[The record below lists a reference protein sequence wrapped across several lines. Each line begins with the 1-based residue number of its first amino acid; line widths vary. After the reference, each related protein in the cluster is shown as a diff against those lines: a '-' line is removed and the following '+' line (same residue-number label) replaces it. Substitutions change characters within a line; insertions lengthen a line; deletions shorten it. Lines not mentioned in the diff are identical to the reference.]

1 MYISSHPLDKYAF
14 EMQTYTDVKL
24 SGLKEVIDECQASKK
39 GCKVHFAGI
48 ITDTKDLLTKANRKG
63 KRITLEDDSGVFE
76 LALFGKDYEQFI
88 GFLNLHEAVFI
99 EAEIKEQRYREGQFG
114 LNITGVNFLGNLN
127 ESRIASL
134 TVNINTK
141 LLNPEFRQKL
151 VKLFKKYK
159 GDIPLKVNCFDER
172 TGYLLRMY
180 SKTINVNVCE
190 PFINEVQRLGMTYEA
205 ELK

>member
-1 MYISSHPLDKYAF
+1 
-14 EMQTYTDVKL
+14 MQTYTNVKL
-24 SGLKEVIDECQASKK
+24 AKLQEEIDECQTSKK
-39 GCKVHFAGI
+39 GRRVMFAGI

-63 KRITLEDDSGVFE
+63 KRITLEDDSGVYE
-76 LALFGKDYEQFI
+76 IALFGKDYEQFI
-88 GFLNLHEAVFI
+88 GFLNLHEAVYV
-99 EAEIKEQRYREGQFG
+99 EAEIKEQRYREGQYG
-114 LNITGVNFLGNLN
+114 LNITSINFLGNLN

-134 TVNINTK
+134 TISINTR

-151 VKLFKKYK
+151 VKLLKKFK

-172 TGYLLRMY
+172 TGYHLRMH

-190 PFINEVQRLGMTYEA
+190 AFINEVQRLGMTYEA